1 MAVDHVT
8 VAELSALLGAGAD
21 PARCQLAVDG
31 ANYLLA
37 GWVTGPDPS
46 VPVPVTPATHQA
58 GLELAH
64 TLYERHAAVG
74 GIFNADEIYARLP
87 ASLTRPIDDLLN
99 ADTHLWG
106 LA

>member
-1 MAVDHVT
+1 VT

-21 PARCQLAVDG
+21 PARVQLAVDG

-37 GWVTGPDPS
+37 GWVTGADTAPA
-46 VPVPVTPATHQA
+46 PVTPATHQA
-58 GLELAH
+58 GLELGH

-87 ASLTRPIDDLLN
+87 ASLTRPIEDLLN